1 MTGGKTKERNFTMK
15 KKTEKTYT
23 ESDMIAKADE
33 LTEDAKF
40 KAECYRAAELDEL
53 VEKVWDKGQT
63 VTLLERARIFFNQ
76 AAENI
81 AEYNSVLSRR
91 SPILDAIVPVLAF
104 NFHYDYA
111 TYEWDGFTL
120 DGYDSAFN
128 IDMDQG
134 ELDRAA
140 QASWVVGS
148 LEEYLLA
155 GATKAKEIGSDTYAA
170 WRKAFIDLNF
180 RFDHF
185 DEGAKE
191 ADVKAFMG
199 GIRETARLLWADIC
213 VHKRLKTSG
222 GARKLAKS
230 GRSAR

>member
-33 LTEDAKF
+33 LTADAKF
-40 KAECYRAAELDEL
+40 EAECNRAAELDEL

-63 VTLLERARIFFNQ
+63 LTLLERARIFFNQ
-76 AAENI
+76 AAENV
-81 AEYNSVLSRR
+81 AEYNLLHCRQ
-91 SPILDAIVPVLAF
+91 PLIDAIVPVLAF
-104 NFHYDYA
+104 NFHYEYDVW
-111 TYEWDGFTL
+111 EWDGHTV
-120 DGYDSAFN
+120 DDEENAFN
-128 IDMDQG
+128 INMDHG
-134 ELDRAA
+134 ELDCAA
-140 QASWVVGS
+140 QASCVVDS

-180 RFDHF
+180 RFDRF

-191 ADVKAFMG
+191 ADVKAFMND
-199 GIRETARLLWADIC
+199 IRDTAQLLWADIR
-213 VHKRLKTSG
+213 VHKRLKASFD
-222 GARKLAKS
+222 
-230 GRSAR
+230 